1 MRKPRQ
7 LRCYFDLPMGVNMPT
22 PEITTLTAAD
32 LDGLRGLIGEF
43 VAAHPS
49 LPFRQTYWDT
59 LRPWLATKIN
69 DENTVQLVT
78 RHDGELTGYALGL
91 VQDTGPL
98 IAPGTIGYVSLFVV
112 SQSFRKAGIGSALW
126 KALQASFLAK
136 GITEVELFT
145 AAANPTSNRFWEQ
158 HGFMPLMIKRRLTS

>member
-1 MRKPRQ
+1 MS
-7 LRCYFDLPMGVNMPT
+7 T

-32 LDGLRGLIGEF
+32 FDDLRGLIDEF
-43 VAAHPS
+43 VVAHPS
-49 LPFRQTYWDT
+49 LPFRETYWDT

-78 RHDGELTGYALGL
+78 RQDGQLTGYALGL

-98 IAPGTIGYVSLFVV
+98 IAPGRVGYVSLFVV
-112 SQSFRKAGIGSALW
+112 SQSFRKAGIGAALW
-126 KALQASFLAK
+126 KALQTSFLDR

-145 AAANPTSNRFWEQ
+145 AAANPTSNRFWER
-158 HGFMPLMIKRRLTS
+158 HNFMPLMIKRRLTS